1 MSSETEV
8 VAGRPRSIWM
18 ALAAVV
24 IYVLLAAGL
33 GNLLSGL
40 VGDDQP
46 QAQFALVHFIPL
58 AIAISLLLLFLRW
71 ASWGTDV
78 WRERPT
84 PTLRPRRWWLVAIPV
99 LAVAAPIAELTEVPW
114 AETSLGLIAI
124 IALGTLMVGFGEEL
138 VIRGILLTAVRARHG
153 EFVTLLIT
161 TLVFAFAHIPG
172 SIIDGV
178 PPAYIAFQVA
188 GLSTIGATYYW
199 VRRVTGRLWAAM
211 LVHAFTD
218 FVLYLG
224 AGSDTPST
232 SMAADYMA
240 PDSAFLGTVG
250 VLLWIALA
258 VGVVSVIREDR
269 RAKRQEKNRDNVN

>member
-40 VGDDQP
+40 VGDDQVE
-46 QAQFALVHFIPL
+46 AQFALGHYIPL
-58 AIAISLLLLFLRW
+58 AIAIVLLLVFLRW
-71 ASWGTDV
+71 AGWGREV

-84 PTLRPRRWWLVAIPV
+84 PTLRPRRWWLLAIPV
-99 LAVAAPIAELTEVPW
+99 LAIAQPLVELTEVPW
-114 AETSLGLIAI
+114 AETTLGLIAI
-124 IALGTLMVGFGEEL
+124 VAVGTLMVGFGEEL

-161 TLVFAFAHIPG
+161 TAVFALAHIPG
-172 SIIDGV
+172 SIIGGL
-178 PPAYIAFQVA
+178 PPAYIAFQVF
-188 GLSTIGATYYW
+188 GLATVGATYYW
-199 VRRVTGRLWAAM
+199 IRRVTGRLWVGM

-224 AGSDTPST
+224 AGSDAPTTST
-232 SMAADYMA
+232 SAEYTA
-240 PDSAFLGTVG
+240 PDSALLGTIG

-269 RAKRQEKNRDNVN
+269 RAKRTERGS